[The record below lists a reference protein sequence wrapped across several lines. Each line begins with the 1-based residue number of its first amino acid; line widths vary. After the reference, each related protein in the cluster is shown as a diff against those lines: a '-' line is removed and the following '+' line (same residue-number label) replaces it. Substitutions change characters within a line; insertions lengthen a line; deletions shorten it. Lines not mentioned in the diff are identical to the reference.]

1 METKVDLHVHTT
13 CSDGAHSTSEVVG
26 MLYQQ
31 GVRTFSITDHDT
43 VDAIPDALREATG
56 RGMTCIPGIELST
69 RHANSD
75 VHMLGY
81 FFDYTSPVL
90 QEYVDRTCVK
100 RIERAEKI
108 VRKLNGL
115 GVGITMSDVM
125 KRASGM
131 VVARPH
137 IAGALIDR
145 GYVGTYARAFQVY
158 LSDAGPA
165 FAPIDTVTVRE
176 GVELLHA
183 LGGLAVVAHPAI
195 LPEEVLREAI
205 DAGVD
210 GIEVVHPSNT
220 AAREELYRSIASEFF
235 LVQTGGSDFHGGSR
249 NDGANLG
256 RYFVSEEYI
265 EKMKSVLQYRASAQ

>member
-1 METKVDLHVHTT
+1 MDSKVDLHVHTM

-31 GVRTFSITDHDT
+31 GVRVFSITDHDT
-43 VDAIPDALREATG
+43 VDAIPDALREAAG

-69 RHANSD
+69 RHGKSD

-81 FFDYTSPVL
+81 FFDYTSSVL
-90 QEYVDRTCVK
+90 QEYIDRTCVK
-100 RIERAEKI
+100 RLERAERM

-125 KRASGM
+125 KRASGA
-131 VVARPH
+131 VIARPH
-137 IAGALIDR
+137 LAGALIDR

-158 LSDAGPA
+158 LSDNGPA
-165 FAPIDTVTVRE
+165 FEPIDTISVRE
-176 GVELLHA
+176 GTELLHA
-183 LGGLAVVAHPAI
+183 LGGIAVIAHPAI
-195 LPEEVLREAI
+195 LPDDVLREAI
-205 DAGVD
+205 DAGAD

-235 LVQTGGSDFHGGSR
+235 LVQTGGSDFHGGTR

-256 RYFVSEEYI
+256 RYFVTEEYV
-265 EKMKSVLQYRASAQ
+265 EKMKSALQYRPSPQ